1 MCAIRNDGNGDM
13 FAIVYEVAEAET
25 RASWEWFIRFLLM
38 IFMWEVVKVAVG
50 LLSLT
55 DRR

>member
-1 MCAIRNDGNGDM
+1 MCAIRNDGNDDM

-38 IFMWEVVKVAVG
+38 IFMWEVAKVAVG